1 MDKEWADT
9 LAQRKG
15 ETKTYWEE
23 VEALITEGDEAIIQF
38 LKDNSADYQ
47 SAGKLQQEAYVAE
60 WKKGL
65 KEIKD
70 AYLELQELMNNTTPS
85 PGPTNGGDGGDGGGS
100 KPGGGK
106 TPSVSKKYKIV
117 GNGIG
122 LGSNFVSEAS
132 AKNTVDSSIA
142 YWDKKQK
149 EFANIMYG
157 LRYRTDT
164 KEYKDAEAN
173 YKASKANLS
182 NWKNAT
188 ITAYKKGGMVD
199 FTGPAWVDGSKQ
211 NPEAFL
217 SAEDTRMIRRYID
230 MSAKFEPY
238 IPFASVNQAN
248 SSNQSG
254 NVTIEQILIEV
265 DRMDN
270 DVDLEKLAN
279 KVGEKFAKA
288 MTSKRGMSIGNLR
301 IK

>member
-1 MDKEWADT
+1 
-9 LAQRKG
+9 
-15 ETKTYWEE
+15 
-23 VEALITEGDEAIIQF
+23 
-38 LKDNSADYQ
+38 
-47 SAGKLQQEAYVAE
+47 
-60 WKKGL
+60 
-65 KEIKD
+65 
-70 AYLELQELMNNTTPS
+70 
-85 PGPTNGGDGGDGGGS
+85 
-100 KPGGGK
+100 
-106 TPSVSKKYKIV
+106 
-117 GNGIG
+117 
-122 LGSNFVSEAS
+122 
-132 AKNTVDSSIA
+132 
-142 YWDKKQK
+142 
-149 EFANIMYG
+149 MYG
-157 LRYRTDT
+157 LRWNTSGAAY
-164 KEYKDAEAN
+164 KEAAAN
-173 YKASKANLS
+173 YQRYKQNVEQFTG
-182 NWKNAT
+182 AT
-188 ITAYKKGGMVD
+188 VKQYKKGGMVD

-279 KVGEKFAKA
+279 KFGEKFAKA